1 MFKGR
6 DLWAKHICLRIGA
19 TSNFSSF
26 LDALDFTCKAIFR
39 MDNFV
44 DVLADLVIGDSP
56 VIIDEDGNETDVLI
70 DIVRSVNRI
79 EQPQIL

>member
-1 MFKGR
+1 M
-6 DLWAKHICLRIGA
+6 DV
-19 TSNFSSF
+19 
-26 LDALDFTCKAIFR
+26 TCNNSIFR